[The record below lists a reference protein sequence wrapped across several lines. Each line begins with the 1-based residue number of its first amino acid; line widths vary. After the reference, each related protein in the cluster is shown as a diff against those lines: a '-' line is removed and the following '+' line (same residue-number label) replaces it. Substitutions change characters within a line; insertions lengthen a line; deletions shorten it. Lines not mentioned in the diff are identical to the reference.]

1 MRVTIQR
8 GNSVTIESYT
18 YDYEGNRTSKTVN
31 DGETTLYVN
40 DTSGSLS
47 MVTTYTDEDGKEKAY
62 FTRGDSSELLS
73 MESEGNYSWYHYDG
87 HGDVR
92 SLTNEDGVITDSY
105 SYDAYGNLLEKEGD
119 TENEFLYT
127 GEQYNSATGLY
138 YLRAR
143 YMNPGTGTFISMDSY
158 RGSIYDPVS
167 LHKYLYAN
175 ANPVMYTDPSG
186 YNGVAEAGTYIDCTS
201 VIRAAEMYYNTVIF
215 KIGMKLLSQLKAIV
229 AVESVVQLSS
239 DIILDIGI
247 DGGIVRNRQ
256 C

>member
-1 MRVTIQR
+1 
-8 GNSVTIESYT
+8 
-18 YDYEGNRTSKTVN
+18 
-31 DGETTLYVN
+31 
-40 DTSGSLS
+40 
-47 MVTTYTDEDGKEKAY
+47 
-62 FTRGDSSELLS
+62 
-73 MESEGNYSWYHYDG
+73 ME
-87 HGDVR
+87 
-92 SLTNEDGVITDSY
+92 VITDSY

-119 TENEFLYT
+119 TENELLYT

-143 YMNPGTGTFISMDSY
+143 YMNPGTGTFISMDSH

-247 DGGIVRNRQ
+247 DGALSGTGSVEKNIFRIIHEGSRRSYTCIYNSW
-256 C
+256 